1 MVTNLVETSLTGTTG
16 ITVIGVKVGTPT
28 VPTSNTRA
36 ATTGVYTLIN
46 TVGTQE
52 TIIMARRGIPGVGG
66 EGDGEVIP
74 ISTS

>member
-1 MVTNLVETSLTGTTG
+1 MVTNLVETSSTGTTG
-16 ITVIGVKVGTPT
+16 ITVIGVKAGTPT

-52 TIIMARRGIPGVGG
+52 TIIMARRGIPGVGR